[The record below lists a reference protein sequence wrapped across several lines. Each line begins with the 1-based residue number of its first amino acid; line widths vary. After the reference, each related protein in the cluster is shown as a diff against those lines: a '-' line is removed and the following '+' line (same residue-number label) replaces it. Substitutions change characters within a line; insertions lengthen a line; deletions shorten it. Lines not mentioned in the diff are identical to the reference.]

1 MLRTKKHF
9 HRGQGAIVYLPC
21 CSLMITKA
29 SSAWKSGV
37 AGMLRLFL
45 YWCVLV
51 TLFFYLPAKAGEQ
64 EVNGY
69 TGSVVCQPCHEK
81 QFQSFQSFARKSHSY
96 ASVEKMEKG
105 LPQEKIRQCYACHTT
120 GYGKPGGFVS
130 PEQTPALKNAG
141 CEVCHGPGKLHVKTQ
156 DPADI
161 KKNVSLDV
169 CRECHT
175 QERVQAFRYKPILYA
190 GSH

>member
-1 MLRTKKHF
+1 MLCTKKHY
-9 HRGQGAIVYLPC
+9 HRGQGDLVYLPC
-21 CSLMITKA
+21 CSSGVNKVST
-29 SSAWKSGV
+29 AWKSGV
-37 AGMLRLFL
+37 AGMLRLSL
-45 YWCVLV
+45 YWCVLA
-51 TLFFYLPAKAGEQ
+51 TLFFYLPAKAEEQ

-81 QFQSFQSFARKSHSY
+81 QFQSFQSYARKSHSF

-130 PEQTPALKNAG
+130 PEQTPALKNTS

-161 KKNVSLDV
+161 RKKVPLDV